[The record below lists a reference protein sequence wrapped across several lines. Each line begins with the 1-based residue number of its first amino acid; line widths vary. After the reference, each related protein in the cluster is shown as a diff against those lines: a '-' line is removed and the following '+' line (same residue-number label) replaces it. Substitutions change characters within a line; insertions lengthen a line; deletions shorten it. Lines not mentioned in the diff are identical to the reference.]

1 MAKKLTS
8 THKKNIS
15 EGLINYWDKHRKR
28 IIQKN
33 GYVTI
38 CIGNKKYYEH
48 RLVME
53 QFLGRK
59 LTKNEQVHHI
69 NKDKTD
75 NRIENLKLIDFK
87 EHQRLHAKESNL
99 GKDRTGVEPTNKT
112 SLEVRKQ
119 IAELRKDN
127 MFLKDICQITGLS
140 YPTVQKYAK
149 EVN

>member
-1 MAKKLTS
+1 MAKKLS
-8 THKKNIS
+8 ATHKKNIS
-15 EGLINYWDKHRKR
+15 EGMINYWDKHRKR
-28 IIQKN
+28 AIQKN

-59 LTKNEQVHHI
+59 LTKNEQVHHK

-75 NRIENLKLIDFK
+75 NRIENLELIDFK
-87 EHQRLHAKESNL
+87 DHQRLHAKESNF
-99 GKDRTGVEPTNKT
+99 GKDRTGFEPTNKT

-119 IAELRKDN
+119 IAELRKGN
-127 MFLKDICQITGLS
+127 VFLKDICQITGLS

-149 EVN
+149 GVN